1 MRRLTGWLA
10 IATFSAAC
18 GGGGSSP
25 TAPTSSSTSQNTST
39 TTTAATSAT
48 PPTLSAAFVAS
59 DQAVAFF
66 AFGVTLPSGAANPT
80 YEVETRD
87 QTAAVFAA
95 TAGTIVNVETTSQG
109 DRAITI
115 LPASNSVW
123 SVIHDHVNNITVS
136 RGQAVTAGMQ
146 LGTVGALG
154 NGRGRT
160 ELQVNRFDPT
170 PTLAYCPRD
179 YGTAAFNEAM
189 TAIAQRSNGNT
200 TVCTAATVR
209 P

>member
-1 MRRLTGWLA
+1 MRIPSAFLLLA
-10 IATFSAAC
+10 LPIVAC
-18 GGGGSSP
+18 GGGSSSP
-25 TAPTSSSTSQNTST
+25 TSPSATST
-39 TTTAATSAT
+39 TTTTSTSTT
-48 PPTLSAAFVAS
+48 PPTLSAAFVAA

-66 AFGVTLPSGAANPT
+66 AFGVALPSGVANPT

-95 TAGTIVNVETTSQG
+95 AAGTIVSIETTSQG

-115 LPASNSVW
+115 LPATNSVW
-123 SVIHDHVNNITVS
+123 SVIHDHVNNVTVS
-136 RGQAVTAGMQ
+136 RGQTVTAGMQ

-160 ELQVNRFDPT
+160 ELQVNRFDPA
-170 PTLAYCPRD
+170 PTLAYCPRE
-179 YGTAAFNEAM
+179 YGTAAFNDAM
-189 TAIAQRSNGNT
+189 TTIAQRANGNT
-200 TVCTAATVR
+200 TVCIAATVR